1 MENPENNFNSL
12 PATGLEAVEVNPKEA
27 FDLAEASLNFLAAMC
42 LQDDFKFNFPEWFCS
57 IWAFLKT
64 KVHLYRDF
72 SQLALGIP
80 RGFAKTTLI
89 KIWIVYCVLF
99 TQKKF
104 ILVLSH
110 IEDHSQNIIKDA
122 CSMLSMD
129 NITNIFGKWN
139 LNVERDR
146 VECKIFLFRG
156 RRIILAGL
164 GANGSVRG
172 LNVGN
177 SRPDVMIFEDF
188 QRKVDSEN
196 EELSKK
202 LYTDMYGT
210 HMKAKSPFGCLF
222 IFVAN
227 MYPTPGSILKKL
239 KENKD
244 WTSFIVGGI
253 LEDSTSL
260 WEDLQPI
267 KQLVKEY
274 KGDLNA
280 GCPEVFLAEVLNDPN
295 AGIKAGIDITKL
307 PAYKWDED
315 ELPSGRGIVID
326 PALDNPTSDYN
337 GIGLVG
343 LYDGV
348 PTLEKVMLGRY
359 SPGELITKALIMG
372 LENQCRLI
380 TVENANIQ
388 KTYLYWFGEI
398 CKAHNIEGFTFMP
411 LSIGGGT
418 KNAKIAAA
426 LKKWQKREIEVKPE
440 VKPLLVNETIL
451 WNPNKKNN
459 KDTVLDLLVMSA
471 KLVEEHEGL
480 MTMPYEHE
488 LASIGKPL
496 VLAIEDNCLF

>member
-1 MENPENNFNSL
+1 MENNEL
-12 PATGLEAVEVNPKEA
+12 VGLEIVEVDPKEA
-27 FDLAEASLNFLAAMC
+27 LKKLESDLNFLAPTC
-42 LQDDFKFNFPEWFCS
+42 LLDDFKFDFPPMFIS
-57 IWAFLKT
+57 IWMLLKS
-64 KVHLYRDF
+64 KVHLVRDF
-72 SQLALGIP
+72 SQIALGIP

-89 KIWIVYCVLF
+89 KLWIVYCVLF
-99 TQKKF
+99 TSKKF
-104 ILVLSH
+104 VLVLSH

-122 CSMLSMD
+122 CSMLSGQ
-129 NITNIFGKWN
+129 NIVALFGQWN

-146 VECKIFLFRG
+146 VECKIFIFRG

-196 EELSKK
+196 DELSKK

-239 KENKD
+239 KVNKD
-244 WTSFIVGGI
+244 WISLIVGGI
-253 LEDSTSL
+253 LEDGTSL

-267 KQLVKEY
+267 RQLLKEY
-274 KGDLNA
+274 QGDLNA
-280 GCPEVFLAEVLNDPN
+280 GCPEVFLSEVLNDEN

-307 PAYKWDED
+307 PNYKYDED
-315 ELPSGRGIVID
+315 ELPTGRGIVID

-348 PTLEKVMLGRY
+348 PTLEKVELGRY
-359 SPGELITKALIMG
+359 TPLELIIRALKMG
-372 LENQCRLI
+372 FANQTRLI

-388 KTYLYWFGEI
+388 KTYLFWFQKVCDDYGI
-398 CKAHNIEGFTFMP
+398 TGFTFLP

-418 KNAKIAAA
+418 KNGKIAAA
-426 LKKWQKREIEVKPE
+426 LKKWQKKELEVKAE
-440 VKPLLVNETIL
+440 VKPLLINEVIK

-459 KDTVLDLLVMSA
+459 SDTCLDLLVMA
-471 KLVEEHEGL
+471 DKIVEEHQHL
-480 MTMPYEHE
+480 MTMPYEYDMT
-488 LASIGKPL
+488 SIGRPK
-496 VLAIEDNCLF
+496 VLELEENCNF